1 MTLSQQLEELMDF
14 DGARILRVR
23 QPDSDLHIA
32 TYQAGGECWM
42 TLIESRNEEDYSS
55 AYITRDG
62 LDALIET
69 LGTLTE
75 KQVPRL

>member
-32 TYQAGGECWM
+32 TYLVCGERWM
-42 TLIESRNEEDYSS
+42 TLINSTSETEYSS
-55 AYITRDG
+55 VYITRDG

-69 LGTLTE
+69 LRKLQTSNE
-75 KQVPRL
+75 SKS

>member
-23 QPDSDLHIA
+23 QPDSDLHIV
-32 TYQAGGECWM
+32 TYQVGGECWM
-42 TLIESRNEEDYSS
+42 TLINSCSEEDYSS
-55 AYITRDG
+55 VYITRDG

-69 LGTLTE
+69 LASI
-75 KQVPRL
+75 K